1 MHNSELPYIYQFSCS
16 LVSNPLWTHGLQLA
30 WLFVHY
36 QIHVNQV
43 GGAIQPS
50 QSSVTPFSS
59 HLQSFLSSG
68 SFSMTRFL
76 ASSSQSV
83 GASASALLLLMNIQD
98 WFPLE
103 FIGLISLQSK
113 GQAKVFSNTTV
124 QNHWLFSA
132 LPSLRSNYPPYL
144 TTGNSKLLT
153 IRTFVGKVMSLLFNI
168 LSRLVIAFLPRS
180 KHLLISWLQST
191 SAVILETKKIK
202 PATVSIVS
210 PSVCHKVMKRD
221 AMILAFWILSFK
233 STFSLSSFTFINS
246 FFTSSS
252 FSAIGWCHLHIWGYC
267 YFSRQSWFQLVLHP
281 AWHFPWC
288 TLHRS

>member
-50 QSSVTPFSS
+50 QSSVMPFSS

-103 FIGLISLQSK
+103 FIGLISLQSRDK
-113 GQAKVFSNTTV
+113 QKSSPTPQFKIIGSSVLCLLYGPTIHHT
-124 QNHWLFSA
+124 WL
-132 LPSLRSNYPPYL
+132 
-144 TTGNSKLLT
+144 
-153 IRTFVGKVMSLLFNI
+153 
-168 LSRLVIAFLPRS
+168 
-180 KHLLISWLQST
+180 
-191 SAVILETKKIK
+191 LET
-202 PATVSIVS
+202 AN
-210 PSVCHKVMKRD
+210 
-221 AMILAFWILSFK
+221 FWL
-233 STFSLSSFTFINS
+233 
-246 FFTSSS
+246 
-252 FSAIGWCHLHIWGYC
+252 
-267 YFSRQSWFQLVLHP
+267 
-281 AWHFPWC
+281 
-288 TLHRS
+288 